1 MLKLA
6 MFSAWVDFA
15 ASAYQP
21 SKICDFA
28 FDLSQTFNQFYHEV
42 HILSGKDLMKQSSYH
57 SLLSLT
63 ENVLRQCL
71 WLLGIE
77 GLEKM

>member
-1 MLKLA
+1 MA
-6 MFSAWVDFA
+6 PEIISAWVDFA

-21 SKICDFA
+21 SKICDYA

-57 SLLSLT
+57 LLLSLT
-63 ENVLRQCL
+63 EKVLSQCL